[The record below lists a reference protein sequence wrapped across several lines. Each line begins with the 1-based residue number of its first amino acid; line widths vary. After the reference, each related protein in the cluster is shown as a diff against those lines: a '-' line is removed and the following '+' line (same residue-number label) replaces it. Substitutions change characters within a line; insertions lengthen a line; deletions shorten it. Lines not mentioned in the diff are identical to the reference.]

1 MKYDN
6 VIYDFIDRTRA
17 NLRLIEEHAAKA
29 PQSDGKGLIE
39 GNDREAKAFEVTQL
53 VNSLL
58 GLVVFP
64 QQHYREQIP
73 KEPLSKL
80 EAMGWPKPLVKGEFP
95 DDLNNLADLMRYV
108 RNSIAHFN
116 IEFTSSNNQTIDGI
130 RVWNNRKENGKN
142 GKEVENWS
150 VFLQIEELKILVNK
164 FVDLSLSLN
173 KADQKRE
180 VL

>member
-6 VIYDFIDRTRA
+6 VIYDFINRTRA

-29 PQSDGKGLIE
+29 PQPSDEGLIE
-39 GNDREAKAFEVTQL
+39 GNDKEARAFEVTQL

-64 QQHYREQIP
+64 QQHYRDQIP

-80 EAMGWPKPLVKGEFP
+80 EAMGWPKPLVRGTFP

-130 RVWNNRKENGKN
+130 RIWNNRSQ
-142 GKEVENWS
+142 VENWS
-150 VFLQIEELKILVNK
+150 VFLQIEELKVLVNK

-173 KADQKRE
+173 KADQKQE
-180 VL
+180 IP

>member
-6 VIYDFIDRTRA
+6 VIYDFINRTRA
-17 NLRLIEEHAAKA
+17 NLRLVEEPAARE
-29 PQSDGKGLIE
+29 PQSDDGSLIE
-39 GNDREAKAFEVTQL
+39 GDDKEAKAFEVTQL

-64 QQHYREQIP
+64 QQHYRDQIP

-80 EAMGWPKPLVKGEFP
+80 EAMGWPKPLVKGTFP
-95 DDLNNLADLMRYV
+95 DDLNNLADLMRCV

-116 IEFTSSNNQTIDGI
+116 IEFTSSDNQTIDGI
-130 RVWNNRKENGKN
+130 RIWNSRSQ
-142 GKEVENWS
+142 VENWS
-150 VFLQIEELKILVNK
+150 VFLQIEELKVLVNK

-173 KADQKRE
+173 KADQKQE
-180 VL
+180 TP

>member
-6 VIYDFIDRTRA
+6 VIYDFINRTRA
-17 NLRLIEEHAAKA
+17 NLRLIEEHSAKA
-29 PQSDGKGLIE
+29 PQSDDEGLIE
-39 GNDREAKAFEVTQL
+39 GNDKEAKAFEVTQL

-64 QQHYREQIP
+64 QQHYRDQIP
-73 KEPLSKL
+73 EEPLSKL
-80 EAMGWPKPLVKGEFP
+80 EAMGWPKPLVKGKFP
-95 DDLNNLADLMRYV
+95 DDLNNPADLMRYV

-130 RVWNNRKENGKN
+130 RVWNNRNQ
-142 GKEVENWS
+142 VENWS
-150 VFLQIEELKILVNK
+150 VFLRIEELKVLVNK

-173 KADQKRE
+173 KADQKQE
-180 VL
+180 IP